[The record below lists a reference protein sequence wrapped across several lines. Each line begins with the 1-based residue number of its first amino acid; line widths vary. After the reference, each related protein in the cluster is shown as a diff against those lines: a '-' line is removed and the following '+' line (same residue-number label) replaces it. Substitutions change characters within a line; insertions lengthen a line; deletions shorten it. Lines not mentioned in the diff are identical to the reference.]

1 MLLAPPVSHPSTLLS
16 LAVHLA
22 LRATRLPRL
31 LSAADEDPLFGDD
44 WAAALPLYPAA
55 DAAAAEQPAANAADL
70 PAVTLLAAAVAANV
84 LFDPTR
90 DEMAVAD
97 CVLAIS
103 VAPDG
108 CVVGLRTLDGGA
120 AGEGGVGRRLVASV
134 VRQCG
139 PVARDV
145 FAALDG
151 IVAAA
156 AAPP

>member
-44 WAAALPLYPAA
+44 WDAALPLYP
-55 DAAAAEQPAANAADL
+55 PAAADL
-70 PAVTLLAAAVAANV
+70 PAVTLLAAAVATNV

-97 CVLAIS
+97 CVLAVS

-108 CVVGLRTLDGGA
+108 RVVGLRTLDGGTA
-120 AGEGGVGRRLVASV
+120 SEGGVGRHLVASV

-145 FAALDG
+145 FAALEG
-151 IVAAA
+151 IVMAA